1 MSDPFANDSER
12 LDAALATV
20 VAARPGQPGSPLPI
34 FAATVRL
41 MAQRDIPTRERTAL
55 AWRWR
60 HQLGPSAE
68 KARSN

>member
-1 MSDPFANDSER
+1 MSDHSAADSER

-20 VAARPGQPGSPLPI
+20 IAARPGQRGSPQPS
-34 FAATVRL
+34 FEAAVR
-41 MAQRDIPTRERTAL
+41 AQRERPIRERAAL